1 MGWITYRSRFARPA
15 HRGRD
20 ARYGAPRRMLVVLAV
35 GAGLV
40 LGACS
45 IPFGNGAA
53 SSGPSSPETARDRN
67 RRYQQ
72 EQEHIERQYQFD
84 RTGPSDR

>member
-1 MGWITYRSRFARPA
+1 MGWNTYRSRFGRPG

-20 ARYGAPRRMLVVLAV
+20 VRRGAPRRALVVLAV

-45 IPFGNGAA
+45 IPFGNGAE
-53 SSGPSSPETARDRN
+53 SSGQSSPETPQERN

-72 EQEHIERQYQFD
+72 EQEHLERQYQFD
-84 RTGPSDR
+84 RSGPSDR

>member
-45 IPFGNGAA
+45 IPFGNGQRRRD
-53 SSGPSSPETARDRN
+53 SPLRKRPETAIGAISKN
-67 RRYQQ
+67 KS
-72 EQEHIERQYQFD
+72 
-84 RTGPSDR
+84 T